1 MSIGIS
7 MDDRRRR
14 AATLHSDARSWV
26 AGRWH
31 RSQKTEVEVDYVR
44 MYQPIKPSSR
54 VAVMEETKW
63 DCAAAQHD
71 VILDLLEG
79 VSHFQVLGC
88 DD

>member
-1 MSIGIS
+1 LSIGVS
-7 MDDRRRR
+7 MDDRGRRK

-26 AGRWH
+26 AGRH

-71 VILDLLEG
+71 VILEG
-79 VSHFQVLGC
+79 MSHFEVLGY